1 VTKQDMIDFM
11 GWLRKQP
18 LPKRRNSNAER
29 TYSNK
34 VGYVAIFL
42 KEFGVSR
49 LLKKKEYPRYH
60 KKKVVAH
67 PEDELSL
74 LYGHANAE
82 ERFLLDFFIGS
93 MVRDDEAYGSRYNDL
108 TGVTLTIRGKQHK
121 TRTVEISPR
130 LAASIV
136 DRGSRSKN
144 FKWQVSG
151 RSTHLRLRAITRG
164 GTCFHR
170 GKGSRLL

>member
-1 VTKQDMIDFM
+1 
-11 GWLRKQP
+11 
-18 LPKRRNSNAER
+18 LPKRRDSNPKR

-42 KEFGVSR
+42 KQFGVSR

-93 MVRDDEAYGSRYNDL
+93 MVRDHEGYGSRYSEL
-108 TGVTLTIRGKQHK
+108 TGVTLTIKGKRRK
-121 TRTVEISPR
+121 IRNPGTKFVR
-130 LAASIV
+130 
-136 DRGSRSKN
+136 SR
-144 FKWQVSG
+144 
-151 RSTHLRLRAITRG
+151 RR
-164 GTCFHR
+164 
-170 GKGSRLL
+170 